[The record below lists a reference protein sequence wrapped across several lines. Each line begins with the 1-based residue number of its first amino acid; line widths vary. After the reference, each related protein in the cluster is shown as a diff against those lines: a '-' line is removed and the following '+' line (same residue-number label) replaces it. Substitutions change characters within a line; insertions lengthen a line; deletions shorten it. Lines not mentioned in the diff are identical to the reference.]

1 MQEAHPDIDPR
12 FSDFIFLQAQNAGF
26 FLGQIPNPVSGK
38 IQVNLPAAETVVSA
52 LDMLADKSL
61 GNLSEA
67 EGKLLTSAREN
78 IRNLFDKAQ
87 EKSESPSA

>member
-1 MQEAHPDIDPR
+1 MKQAHPDIDPR

-26 FLGQIPNPVSGK
+26 FLGQIPNPATGNT
-38 IQVNLPAAETVVSA
+38 QLNLSAAETVVNA
-52 LDMLADKSL
+52 LDMLADKST

-67 EGKLLTSAREN
+67 EEKLLTAARGN

-87 EKSESPSA
+87 ENDESPSA